1 MTAHDIYLI
10 SPEIALASVGG
21 VVVVLDLLLRDKRL
35 LPIIAVLGLLVPA
48 GFAVVLWGDVSAESG
63 GALTGLFDTVVVD
76 KFALFFKF
84 LVLSIAALVVLG
96 SRDFAEKFHRSQ
108 GEFYGIILLSAVG
121 MMLVAATKE
130 LVSIYVS
137 LELATLPI
145 AALAAFM
152 RDERSS
158 EAGLK
163 FLLLGAVSS
172 ALLLYGMVL
181 VYAFTGST
189 HLDVIASSISS
200 GSVPFGSNVMLVG
213 ITLIVVGFGFKISM
227 VPFQMWVPDV
237 YEGSPTP
244 VAAFLSV
251 ASKAAGFAVLLR
263 VFYVAFGSVDVDW
276 SVLFAVLAVL
286 SMTVGN
292 LVAILQSNVKRLLG
306 YSTIA
311 QAGYILVG
319 VAAVAASSPGGV
331 DGLGPSGVL
340 FYLAAYAVTNLAAFF
355 AVMAIANRTGSE
367 QIDDLAGMAKRSP
380 FLAGVLA
387 LSMIS
392 LIGIPPTAGFMGKLY
407 LFNAAVSSD
416 LVWLAVVGVLN
427 SVVSAYYYL
436 RVVKTMFLTPAESE
450 EAKEGIAYSSPVFI
464 AVAVSAI
471 GILLIGV
478 LPGPLF
484 EITESAV
491 RTLLTAG

>member
-10 SPEIALASVGG
+10 APEIALAAVGG
-21 VVVVLDLLLRDKRL
+21 AVVVLDLLLRDKRL
-35 LPIIAVLGLLVPA
+35 LPLIAVLGLLVPV
-48 GFAVVLWGDVSAESG
+48 GFAVVLWIDVSAESS

-84 LVLSIAALVVLG
+84 LVLSIVALVVLG
-96 SRDFAEKFHRSQ
+96 SRDFADRFHRSQ

-130 LVSIYVS
+130 LVSIYIS

-163 FLLLGAVSS
+163 FLLLSAVSS

-189 HLDVIASSISS
+189 HLDVIASSVSS

-251 ASKAAGFAVLLR
+251 ASKAAGFAVVLR

-276 SVLFAVLAVL
+276 SILFAVLAVL

-292 LVAILQSNVKRLLG
+292 LVAILQNNVKRLLG

-311 QAGYILVG
+311 QAGIYPGGGSRRSGKYARRRRRRVGAKRCAVLSGGLRRHQSGRFLCRDGHRQPHWQRSNRRPCRNGKAFSRLVG
-319 VAAVAASSPGGV
+319 CTCFVH
-331 DGLGPSGVL
+331 D
-340 FYLAAYAVTNLAAFF
+340 
-355 AVMAIANRTGSE
+355 IADRNSAHSRLHG
-367 QIDDLAGMAKRSP
+367 Q
-380 FLAGVLA
+380 
-387 LSMIS
+387 
-392 LIGIPPTAGFMGKLY
+392 
-407 LFNAAVSSD
+407 AVS
-416 LVWLAVVGVLN
+416 VQRGG
-427 SVVSAYYYL
+427 
-436 RVVKTMFLTPAESE
+436 KQ
-450 EAKEGIAYSSPVFI
+450 
-464 AVAVSAI
+464 
-471 GILLIGV
+471 
-478 LPGPLF
+478 
-484 EITESAV
+484 
-491 RTLLTAG
+491 

>member
-10 SPEIALASVGG
+10 APEIALAAVAGA
-21 VVVVLDLLLRDKRL
+21 VVVFDLLLRDKRF
-35 LPIIAVLGLLVPA
+35 LPLIAVLGLLVPA
-48 GFAVVLWGDVSAESG
+48 GFAVVLWIDVSAESS

-84 LVLSIAALVVLG
+84 LVLSVVALVVLG
-96 SRDFAEKFHRSQ
+96 SRDFAVRFHRSQ
-108 GEFYGIILLSAVG
+108 GEFYGIVLLSAVG
-121 MMLVAATKE
+121 MMLVAATQE
-130 LVSIYVS
+130 LVSIYIS

-145 AALAAFM
+145 AALAAFI

-189 HLDVIASSISS
+189 HLDVIAGSISS

-251 ASKAAGFAVLLR
+251 ASKAVGFAVVLR

-276 SVLFAVLAVL
+276 GALFAVLAAL

-292 LVAILQSNVKRLLG
+292 LVAILQNNVKRLLG

-311 QAGYILVG
+311 QAGYVLVG
-319 VAAVAASSPGGV
+319 VAAVAASTPGGGV

-355 AVMAIANRTGSE
+355 AVMAIANRTGSD
-367 QIDDLAGMAKRSP
+367 QIDDLAGMAKRAPILS
-380 FLAGVLA
+380 GVLA

-436 RVVKTMFLTPAESE
+436 RVIKTVYLAPAESE
-450 EAKEGIAYSSPVFI
+450 ERITYSSPVLV

-491 RTLLTAG
+491 RTILPAG

>member
-10 SPEIALASVGG
+10 APEIALAAVGG
-21 VVVVLDLLLRDKRL
+21 AVVVLDLLLRDKRL
-35 LPIIAVLGLLVPA
+35 LSLIAVLGLLVPA
-48 GFAVVLWGDVSAESG
+48 GFAVVLWIDVSAESS

-84 LVLSIAALVVLG
+84 LVLSIVALVVLG
-96 SRDFAEKFHRSQ
+96 SRDFADRFHRSQ

-121 MMLVAATKE
+121 MMLVAATQE
-130 LVSIYVS
+130 LVSIYIS

-251 ASKAAGFAVLLR
+251 ASKAAGFAVVLR

-276 SVLFAVLAVL
+276 SILFAVLAVL

-292 LVAILQSNVKRLLG
+292 LLAILQNNVKRLLG

-319 VAAVAASSPGGV
+319 VAAVAASTPGGGV

-340 FYLAAYAVTNLAAFF
+340 FYLTAYAATNLAAFF
-355 AVMAIANRTGSE
+355 AVMAIANRTGSD

-380 FLAGVLA
+380 ILSGVLA

-436 RVVKTMFLTPAESE
+436 RVVKTMFLAPAESE
-450 EAKEGIAYSSPVFI
+450 ERITYSSPVLV

-471 GILLIGV
+471 GILLIGI

-491 RTLLTAG
+491 RTLLPAG

>member
-10 SPEIALASVGG
+10 APEIALASVGG
-21 VVVVLDLLLRDKRL
+21 VVVILDLLMRDKRF
-35 LPIIAVLGLLVPA
+35 LPLITVVGLLVPA
-48 GFAVVLWGDVSAESG
+48 GLAVALWIDVSAESG

-84 LVLSIAALVVLG
+84 LVLSIVALVVLG

-189 HLDVIASSISS
+189 HLDVIAGSISS
-200 GSVPFGSNVMLVG
+200 GSVPFGSNAMLVG

-276 SVLFAVLAVL
+276 SILFAVLAVL

-319 VAAVAASSPGGV
+319 VAAIAASTPGGDV

-367 QIDDLAGMAKRSP
+367 QIDDFAGMARRSP

-387 LSMIS
+387 LSLIS

-436 RVVKTMFLTPAESE
+436 RVVKTMFLAPAESE
-450 EAKEGIAYSSPVFI
+450 ERITYSSPVLV

-484 EITESAV
+484 EVTESAV
-491 RTLLTAG
+491 RTILPAG

>member
-10 SPEIALASVGG
+10 APEIALAAVGG
-21 VVVVLDLLLRDKRL
+21 AVVILDLLLRDKRL
-35 LPIIAVLGLLVPA
+35 LPLIAVLGLLVPA
-48 GFAVVLWGDVSAESG
+48 GFAVVLWSDVSAESS

-84 LVLSIAALVVLG
+84 LVLSIVALVVLG
-96 SRDFAEKFHRSQ
+96 SRDFADRFHRSQ

-130 LVSIYVS
+130 LVSIYIS

-251 ASKAAGFAVLLR
+251 ASKAAGFAVVLR
-263 VFYVAFGSVDVDW
+263 VFYVAFAGVDVDW
-276 SVLFAVLAVL
+276 SILFAVLAVL

-292 LVAILQSNVKRLLG
+292 LLAILQNNVKRLLG

-319 VAAVAASSPGGV
+319 VAAVAASTPGGGV

-340 FYLAAYAVTNLAAFF
+340 FYLTAYAATNLAAFF
-355 AVMAIANRTGSE
+355 AVMAIANRTGSD

-380 FLAGVLA
+380 ILSGVLA

-436 RVVKTMFLTPAESE
+436 RVVKTMFLAPAESE
-450 EAKEGIAYSSPVFI
+450 ERITYSSPVLV

-471 GILLIGV
+471 GILLIGI

-491 RTLLTAG
+491 RTLLPAG

>member
-10 SPEIALASVGG
+10 APEIALASVAG
-21 VVVVLDLLLRDKRL
+21 VVVILDLLMRDKRF
-35 LPIIAVLGLLVPA
+35 LPIVAVLGLLVPA
-48 GFAVVLWGDVSAESG
+48 GLAVVLWSDVSAESG

-84 LVLSIAALVVLG
+84 LVLSIVALVVLG
-96 SRDFAEKFHRSQ
+96 SRDFAEKFQRSQ

-130 LVSIYVS
+130 LVSIYIS

-145 AALAAFM
+145 AVLAAFM

-189 HLDVIASSISS
+189 HLDVIAGSISS
-200 GSVPFGSNVMLVG
+200 GSVPFGSNAMLVG

-263 VFYVAFGSVDVDW
+263 VFYVAFGGVDVDW

-319 VAAVAASSPGGV
+319 VAAVAATAPDGGV

-367 QIDDLAGMAKRSP
+367 QIDDFAGMARRSP

-436 RVVKTMFLTPAESE
+436 RVVKTMFLAPAESE
-450 EAKEGIAYSSPVFI
+450 ERITYSSPVLV

-491 RTLLTAG
+491 RTILPTG

>member
-10 SPEIALASVGG
+10 APEIALASVGG
-21 VVVVLDLLLRDKRL
+21 VVVILDLLMRDKRF
-35 LPIIAVLGLLVPA
+35 LPLITVVGLLVPA
-48 GFAVVLWGDVSAESG
+48 GLAVALWIDVSAESG

-84 LVLSIAALVVLG
+84 LVLSIVALVVLG
-96 SRDFAEKFHRSQ
+96 SRDFADKFHRSQ

-130 LVSIYVS
+130 LVSIYIS

-189 HLDVIASSISS
+189 HLDVIAGNISS
-200 GSVPFGSNVMLVG
+200 GSVPFGSNAMLVG

-276 SVLFAVLAVL
+276 SILFAVLAVL

-319 VAAVAASSPGGV
+319 VAAVAASTPGGGV

-367 QIDDLAGMAKRSP
+367 QIDDFAGMARRSP

-387 LSMIS
+387 LSLIS

-436 RVVKTMFLTPAESE
+436 RVVKTMFLAPAESE
-450 EAKEGIAYSSPVFI
+450 EGITYSSPVFV

-491 RTLLTAG
+491 RTILPAG

>member
-10 SPEIALASVGG
+10 APEIALASVAG
-21 VVVVLDLLLRDKRL
+21 VVVILDLLMRDKRF
-35 LPIIAVLGLLVPA
+35 LPIVAVLGLLVPA
-48 GFAVVLWGDVSAESG
+48 GFAVVLWTDVSAESG

-84 LVLSIAALVVLG
+84 LVLSIVALVVLG
-96 SRDFAEKFHRSQ
+96 SRDFAEKFQRSQ

-189 HLDVIASSISS
+189 HLDVIAGSISS

-263 VFYVAFGSVDVDW
+263 VFYVAFGGVDVDW

-319 VAAVAASSPGGV
+319 VAAIAATAPDGGV

-367 QIDDLAGMAKRSP
+367 QIDDFAGMARRSP
-380 FLAGVLA
+380 VLAGVLA

-436 RVVKTMFLTPAESE
+436 RVIKTMFLAPAESE
-450 EAKEGIAYSSPVFI
+450 ERITYSSPVLV

-491 RTLLTAG
+491 RTILPAG

>member
-10 SPEIALASVGG
+10 APEIALAAVGG
-21 VVVVLDLLLRDKRL
+21 AVVVLDLLLRDKRL
-35 LPIIAVLGLLVPA
+35 LSLIAVLGLLVPA
-48 GFAVVLWGDVSAESG
+48 GFAVVLWIDVSAESS

-84 LVLSIAALVVLG
+84 LVLSIVALVVLG
-96 SRDFAEKFHRSQ
+96 SRDFADRFHRSQ

-130 LVSIYVS
+130 LVSIYIS

-163 FLLLGAVSS
+163 FLLLSAVSS

-189 HLDVIASSISS
+189 HLDVIASSVSS

-251 ASKAAGFAVLLR
+251 ASKAAGFAVVLR

-276 SVLFAVLAVL
+276 STLFAVLAAL

-292 LVAILQSNVKRLLG
+292 LVAILQNNVKRLLG

-319 VAAVAASSPGGV
+319 VAAVAASTPGGGV

-355 AVMAIANRTGSE
+355 AVMAIANRTGSD

-380 FLAGVLA
+380 ILSGVLA

-436 RVVKTMFLTPAESE
+436 RVVKTMYLGTAESE
-450 EAKEGIAYSSPVFI
+450 ERITYSSPVLV

-491 RTLLTAG
+491 RTLLPAG

>member
-10 SPEIALASVGG
+10 APEIALAAVAGA
-21 VVVVLDLLLRDKRL
+21 VVVFDLLLRDKRF
-35 LPIIAVLGLLVPA
+35 LPLIAVLGLLAPA
-48 GFAVVLWGDVSAESG
+48 GFAVVLWIDVSAESS

-84 LVLSIAALVVLG
+84 LVLSIVALVVLG
-96 SRDFAEKFHRSQ
+96 SRDFAVRFHRSQ
-108 GEFYGIILLSAVG
+108 GEFYGIVLLSAVG
-121 MMLVAATKE
+121 MMLVAATQE
-130 LVSIYVS
+130 LVSIYIS

-145 AALAAFM
+145 AALAAFI

-189 HLDVIASSISS
+189 HLDVIAGSISS

-251 ASKAAGFAVLLR
+251 ASKAAGFAVVLR

-276 SVLFAVLAVL
+276 GTLFAVLAAL

-292 LVAILQSNVKRLLG
+292 LVAILQNNVKRLLG

-311 QAGYILVG
+311 QAGYVLVG
-319 VAAVAASSPGGV
+319 VAAVAASTPGGGV

-355 AVMAIANRTGSE
+355 AVMAIANRTGSD
-367 QIDDLAGMAKRSP
+367 QIDDLAGMAKRAPILS
-380 FLAGVLA
+380 GVLA

-436 RVVKTMFLTPAESE
+436 RVIKTVYLAPAESE
-450 EAKEGIAYSSPVFI
+450 ERITYSSPVLV
-464 AVAVSAI
+464 AVAVSAV
-471 GILLIGV
+471 GILLIGI

-491 RTLLTAG
+491 RTILPAG

>member
-1 MTAHDIYLI
+1 MTANDIYLI
-10 SPEIALASVGG
+10 APEIALASVAG
-21 VVVVLDLLLRDKRL
+21 VVVILDLLMRDKRY
-35 LPIIAVLGLLVPA
+35 LPIVAVLGLLVPA
-48 GFAVVLWGDVSAESG
+48 GLAVVLWSDVSAESS

-84 LVLSIAALVVLG
+84 LVLSIVALVVLG
-96 SRDFAEKFHRSQ
+96 SRDYAEKFQRSQ

-130 LVSIYVS
+130 LVSIYIS

-189 HLDVIASSISS
+189 HLDVIAGSVSS
-200 GSVPFGSNVMLVG
+200 GSVPFGSNAMLVG

-244 VAAFLSV
+244 VVAFLSV

-276 SVLFAVLAVL
+276 STLFAVLAVL

-319 VAAVAASSPGGV
+319 VAAVAASTPEGV
-331 DGLGPSGVL
+331 GGLGPSGVL

-355 AVMAIANRTGSE
+355 AIMAIANRTGSD
-367 QIDDLAGMAKRSP
+367 QIDDLAGMARRSP

-436 RVVKTMFLTPAESE
+436 RVVKTMFLAPAESE
-450 EAKEGIAYSSPVFI
+450 ERISYSSPVLV

-491 RTLLTAG
+491 RTILPAG

>member
-1 MTAHDIYLI
+1 M
-10 SPEIALASVGG
+10 ALW
-21 VVVVLDLLLRDKRL
+21 
-35 LPIIAVLGLLVPA
+35 I
-48 GFAVVLWGDVSAESG
+48 DVSAESG

-84 LVLSIAALVVLG
+84 LVLSIVALVVLG
-96 SRDFAEKFHRSQ
+96 SRDFAEKFQRSQ

-130 LVSIYVS
+130 LVSIYIS

-189 HLDVIASSISS
+189 HLDVIAGSISS
-200 GSVPFGSNVMLVG
+200 GSVPFGSNAMLVG

-319 VAAVAASSPGGV
+319 VAAVAASTPGGGV

-367 QIDDLAGMAKRSP
+367 QIDDFAGMARRSP

-387 LSMIS
+387 LSLIS

-436 RVVKTMFLTPAESE
+436 RVVKTMFLAPAESE
-450 EAKEGIAYSSPVFI
+450 ERITYSSPVFV

-491 RTLLTAG
+491 RTILPAG

>member
-1 MTAHDIYLI
+1 M
-10 SPEIALASVGG
+10 
-21 VVVVLDLLLRDKRL
+21 LRDKRL
-35 LPIIAVLGLLVPA
+35 LPLIAVLGLLVPA
-48 GFAVVLWGDVSAESG
+48 GFAVVLWSDVSAESS

-84 LVLSIAALVVLG
+84 LVLSIVALVVLG
-96 SRDFAEKFHRSQ
+96 SRDFADRFHRSQ

-130 LVSIYVS
+130 LVSIYIS

-237 YEGSPTP
+237 YEGLSNTGGPPFCQWPARLRGSP
-244 VAAFLSV
+244 
-251 ASKAAGFAVLLR
+251 
-263 VFYVAFGSVDVDW
+263 
-276 SVLFAVLAVL
+276 
-286 SMTVGN
+286 
-292 LVAILQSNVKRLLG
+292 
-306 YSTIA
+306 
-311 QAGYILVG
+311 
-319 VAAVAASSPGGV
+319 
-331 DGLGPSGVL
+331 L
-340 FYLAAYAVTNLAAFF
+340 FY
-355 AVMAIANRTGSE
+355 GS
-367 QIDDLAGMAKRSP
+367 
-380 FLAGVLA
+380 F
-387 LSMIS
+387 
-392 LIGIPPTAGFMGKLY
+392 T
-407 LFNAAVSSD
+407 
-416 LVWLAVVGVLN
+416 
-427 SVVSAYYYL
+427 
-436 RVVKTMFLTPAESE
+436 
-450 EAKEGIAYSSPVFI
+450 
-464 AVAVSAI
+464 
-471 GILLIGV
+471 
-478 LPGPLF
+478 
-484 EITESAV
+484 
-491 RTLLTAG
+491 

>member
-10 SPEIALASVGG
+10 APEIALASVAG
-21 VVVVLDLLLRDKRL
+21 VVVILDLLMRDKRY
-35 LPIIAVLGLLVPA
+35 LPIVAVLGLLVPA
-48 GFAVVLWGDVSAESG
+48 GLAVVLWTDVSAESG

-84 LVLSIAALVVLG
+84 LVLSIVALVVLG
-96 SRDFAEKFHRSQ
+96 SRDFAEKFQRSQ

-130 LVSIYVS
+130 LVSIYIS

-189 HLDVIASSISS
+189 HLDVIAGSISS

-263 VFYVAFGSVDVDW
+263 VFYVAFGGVDVDW

-319 VAAVAASSPGGV
+319 VAAVAATAPDGGV

-367 QIDDLAGMAKRSP
+367 QIDDFAGMARRSP

-436 RVVKTMFLTPAESE
+436 RVIKTMFLAPAESE
-450 EAKEGIAYSSPVFI
+450 ERINYSSPVLV

-491 RTLLTAG
+491 RTLLPTG

>member
-10 SPEIALASVGG
+10 APEIALAAVAG
-21 VVVVLDLLLRDKRL
+21 VVVIFDLLLRDKRL
-35 LPIIAVLGLLVPA
+35 LPYIAVLGLLAPA
-48 GFAVVLWGDVSAESG
+48 GFAAVLWIDVSAESS

-84 LVLSIAALVVLG
+84 LVLSIVALVVLG
-96 SRDFAEKFHRSQ
+96 SRDFADRFHRSQ

-189 HLDVIASSISS
+189 HLDVIAGSISS

-251 ASKAAGFAVLLR
+251 ASKAAGFAIVLR

-319 VAAVAASSPGGV
+319 VAAVAASTPDGGV

-355 AVMAIANRTGSE
+355 AVMAIANRTGSD
-367 QIDDLAGMAKRSP
+367 QIDDLAGMAKRAPILS
-380 FLAGVLA
+380 GVLA
-387 LSMIS
+387 LSMVS

-416 LVWLAVVGVLN
+416 LIWLAVVGVLN

-436 RVVKTMFLTPAESE
+436 RVIKTMYLAPAESE
-450 EAKEGIAYSSPVFI
+450 ERIPYSSPVFV
-464 AVAVSAI
+464 AVAVAAI
-471 GILLIGV
+471 GILLIGI
-478 LPGPLF
+478 LPGPLL

-491 RTLLTAG
+491 HTLLPVG

>member
-10 SPEIALASVGG
+10 APEIALAAVAGA
-21 VVVVLDLLLRDKRL
+21 VVVFDLLLRDKRF
-35 LPIIAVLGLLVPA
+35 LPLIAVLGLLVPA
-48 GFAVVLWGDVSAESG
+48 GFAVVLWIDVSAESS

-84 LVLSIAALVVLG
+84 LVLSVVALVVLG
-96 SRDFAEKFHRSQ
+96 SRDFAVRFHRSQ
-108 GEFYGIILLSAVG
+108 GEFYGIVLLSAVG

-130 LVSIYVS
+130 LVSIYIS

-145 AALAAFM
+145 AALAAFI

-189 HLDVIASSISS
+189 HLDVIAGSISS

-251 ASKAAGFAVLLR
+251 ASKAAGFAVVLR

-276 SVLFAVLAVL
+276 GALFAVLAAL

-292 LVAILQSNVKRLLG
+292 LVAILQNNVKRLLG

-311 QAGYILVG
+311 QAGYVLVG
-319 VAAVAASSPGGV
+319 VAAVAASTPGGGV
-331 DGLGPSGVL
+331 NGLGPSGVL

-355 AVMAIANRTGSE
+355 AVMAIANRTGSD
-367 QIDDLAGMAKRSP
+367 QIDDLAGMAKRAPILS
-380 FLAGVLA
+380 GVLA

-436 RVVKTMFLTPAESE
+436 RVIKTVYLAPAESE
-450 EAKEGIAYSSPVFI
+450 ERITYSSPVLV

-471 GILLIGV
+471 GILLIGI

-491 RTLLTAG
+491 RTILPAG

>member
-10 SPEIALASVGG
+10 APEIALAAVGG
-21 VVVVLDLLLRDKRL
+21 AVVVLDLLLRDKRL
-35 LPIIAVLGLLVPA
+35 LSLIAVLGLLVPA
-48 GFAVVLWGDVSAESG
+48 GFAVVLWIDVSAESS

-84 LVLSIAALVVLG
+84 LVLSIVALVVLG
-96 SRDFAEKFHRSQ
+96 SRDFADRFHRSQ

-121 MMLVAATKE
+121 MMLVAATQE
-130 LVSIYVS
+130 LVSIYIS

-189 HLDVIASSISS
+189 HLDVIAGSISS

-251 ASKAAGFAVLLR
+251 ASKAAGFAVVLR
-263 VFYVAFGSVDVDW
+263 VFYVAFGGVDVDW
-276 SVLFAVLAVL
+276 SILFAVLAVL

-292 LVAILQSNVKRLLG
+292 LVAILQNNVKRLLG

-319 VAAVAASSPGGV
+319 VAAVAASTPGGSV

-355 AVMAIANRTGSE
+355 AVMAIANRTGSD

-380 FLAGVLA
+380 VLSGVLA

-436 RVVKTMFLTPAESE
+436 RVVKTMYLGTGESE
-450 EAKEGIAYSSPVFI
+450 ERITYSSPVLV

-471 GILLIGV
+471 GILLIGI

-491 RTLLTAG
+491 RTLLPAG

>member
-10 SPEIALASVGG
+10 APEIALAAVAGA
-21 VVVVLDLLLRDKRL
+21 VVVFDLLLRDKRF
-35 LPIIAVLGLLVPA
+35 LPYIAVLGLLAPA
-48 GFAVVLWGDVSAESG
+48 GFAVVLWIDVGAESS

-84 LVLSIAALVVLG
+84 LVLSIVALVVLG
-96 SRDFAEKFHRSQ
+96 SRDFAVRFHRSQ
-108 GEFYGIILLSAVG
+108 GEFYGIVLLSAVG

-130 LVSIYVS
+130 LVSIYIS

-145 AALAAFM
+145 AALAAFI

-189 HLDVIASSISS
+189 HLDVIAGSISS

-251 ASKAAGFAVLLR
+251 ASKAAGFAVVLR

-276 SVLFAVLAVL
+276 GALFAVLAAL

-292 LVAILQSNVKRLLG
+292 LVAILQNNVKRLLG

-311 QAGYILVG
+311 QAGYVLVG
-319 VAAVAASSPGGV
+319 VAAVAASTPGGGV

-355 AVMAIANRTGSE
+355 AVMAIANRTGSD
-367 QIDDLAGMAKRSP
+367 QIDDLAGMAKRAPILS
-380 FLAGVLA
+380 GVLA

-436 RVVKTMFLTPAESE
+436 RVIKTVYLAPAESE
-450 EAKEGIAYSSPVFI
+450 ERITYSSPVLV
-464 AVAVSAI
+464 AVAVSAV
-471 GILLIGV
+471 GILLIGI

-491 RTLLTAG
+491 RTILPAG

>member
-10 SPEIALASVGG
+10 APEIALASVAG
-21 VVVVLDLLLRDKRL
+21 VVVILDLLLRDKRV
-35 LPIIAVLGLLVPA
+35 LPIVAVLGLLVPA

-84 LVLSIAALVVLG
+84 LVLSIVALVVLG
-96 SRDFAEKFHRSQ
+96 SRDFAERFHRSQ

-367 QIDDLAGMAKRSP
+367 QIDDFAGMARRSP

>member
-10 SPEIALASVGG
+10 APEIALAAVGG
-21 VVVVLDLLLRDKRL
+21 AVVVLDLLLRDKRL
-35 LPIIAVLGLLVPA
+35 LPLIAVLGLLVPV
-48 GFAVVLWGDVSAESG
+48 GFAVVLWIDVSAESS

-84 LVLSIAALVVLG
+84 LVLSIVALVVLG
-96 SRDFAEKFHRSQ
+96 SRDFADRFHRSQ

-130 LVSIYVS
+130 LVSIYIS

-163 FLLLGAVSS
+163 FLLLSAVSS

-189 HLDVIASSISS
+189 HLDVIAGSISS

-251 ASKAAGFAVLLR
+251 ASKAAGFAVVLR

-276 SVLFAVLAVL
+276 STLFAVLAAL

-292 LVAILQSNVKRLLG
+292 LVAILQNNVKRLLG

-319 VAAVAASSPGGV
+319 VAAVAASTPGGGV

-355 AVMAIANRTGSE
+355 AVMAIANRTGSD

-380 FLAGVLA
+380 ILSGVLA

-436 RVVKTMFLTPAESE
+436 RVVKTMYLGTAESE
-450 EAKEGIAYSSPVFI
+450 ERITYSSPVLV

-491 RTLLTAG
+491 RTLLPAG

>member
-10 SPEIALASVGG
+10 APEIALASVAG
-21 VVVVLDLLLRDKRL
+21 VVVILDLLMRDKRY
-35 LPIIAVLGLLVPA
+35 LPIVAVLGLLVPA
-48 GFAVVLWGDVSAESG
+48 GFAVVLWSDVSAESG

-84 LVLSIAALVVLG
+84 LVLSIVALVVLG
-96 SRDFAEKFHRSQ
+96 SRDFAEKFQRSQ

-189 HLDVIASSISS
+189 HLDVIAGSISS
-200 GSVPFGSNVMLVG
+200 GSVPFGSNAMLAG
-213 ITLIVVGFGFKISM
+213 IILIVVGFGFKISM

-263 VFYVAFGSVDVDW
+263 VFYVAFGGVDVDW

-319 VAAVAASSPGGV
+319 VAAVAATAPDGGV

-367 QIDDLAGMAKRSP
+367 QIDDFAGMARRSP

-436 RVVKTMFLTPAESE
+436 RVIKTMFLAPAESE
-450 EAKEGIAYSSPVFI
+450 ERISYSSPVFV

-491 RTLLTAG
+491 RTILPTG

>member
-10 SPEIALASVGG
+10 APEIALAAVGG
-21 VVVVLDLLLRDKRL
+21 AVVILDLLLRDKRL
-35 LPIIAVLGLLVPA
+35 LPLIAVLGLLVPA
-48 GFAVVLWGDVSAESG
+48 GFAVVLWGDVSAESS

-84 LVLSIAALVVLG
+84 LVLSIVALVVLG
-96 SRDFAEKFHRSQ
+96 SRDFADRFHRSQ

-121 MMLVAATKE
+121 MMLVAATQE
-130 LVSIYVS
+130 LVSIYIS

-189 HLDVIASSISS
+189 HLDVIAGSISS

-251 ASKAAGFAVLLR
+251 ASKAAGFAVVLR

-276 SVLFAVLAVL
+276 SILFAVLAVL

-292 LVAILQSNVKRLLG
+292 LLAILQNNVKRLLG

-319 VAAVAASSPGGV
+319 VAAVAASTPGGGV

-355 AVMAIANRTGSE
+355 AIMAIANRTGSD

-380 FLAGVLA
+380 VLSGVLA

-436 RVVKTMFLTPAESE
+436 RVVKTMFLAPAESE
-450 EAKEGIAYSSPVFI
+450 ERITYSSPVLV

-471 GILLIGV
+471 GILLIGI

-491 RTLLTAG
+491 RTLLPAG